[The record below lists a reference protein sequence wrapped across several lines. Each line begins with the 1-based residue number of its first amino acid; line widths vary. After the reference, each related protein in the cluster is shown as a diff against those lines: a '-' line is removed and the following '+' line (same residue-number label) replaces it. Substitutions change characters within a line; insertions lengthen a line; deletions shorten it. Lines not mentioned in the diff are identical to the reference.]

1 MKLSELKELGESAT
15 SGPWVLDAHQ
25 RPNSKH
31 VFFNLKTSDY
41 WILSQYGGEITA
53 TGADAALI
61 AVMRNH
67 WDALL
72 QVAEA
77 AQAVMYERR
86 SEGERVS
93 LFCELEKALKKLE
106 KVK

>member
-1 MKLSELKELGESAT
+1 MKLSELKSLGEQAT

-61 AVMRNH
+61 ATMRNH
-67 WDALL
+67 WAVLL
-72 QVAEA
+72 KVVEA
-77 AQAVMYERR
+77 AQIALVVSSTSNLLAIKEALA
-86 SEGERVS
+86 ELERV
-93 LFCELEKALKKLE
+93 K
-106 KVK
+106 